1 MSVRRRLPGH
11 PTGAQ
16 LRAARGLL
24 NMSLAELADDTGLA
38 LNTLK
43 RAEAV
48 NTFAPITSANA
59 KLLVTVLSAAGV
71 IFIPGED
78 GLGSGVRMA
87 SDDTLVERR
96 KRRRRTS
103 PSE

>member
-1 MSVRRRLPGH
+1 M
-11 PTGAQ
+11 
-16 LRAARGLL
+16 
-24 NMSLAELADDTGLA
+24 NMSLAELAEDTGLA

-71 IFIPGED
+71 IFIPGES
-78 GLGSGVRMA
+78 GLGSGVRLA
-87 SDDTLVERR
+87 SDDAPVER
-96 KRRRRTS
+96 RRRRTGQ
-103 PSE
+103 PE

>member
-1 MSVRRRLPGH
+1 MPPRRRLPDH

-24 NMSLAELADDTGLA
+24 NLSLTQLSEQTGLA

-48 NTFAPITSANA
+48 NSLAPITSANA

-71 IFIPGED
+71 IFIPSEGS
-78 GLGSGVRMA
+78 LGSGVRLA
-87 SDDTLVERR
+87 SDNAPIEC
-96 KRRRRTS
+96 RRRRTGR
-103 PSE
+103 PD